1 MKRKSTRRK
10 APPITIIIRICDN
23 ETLLADKAATIESV
37 ERWFI
42 RFLDSAGVSNRHAAD
57 LMGPGYSTRT
67 IHRVRRTHGL
77 PVGEPT
83 PSRVYN
89 EKGVL
94 RGYKEVLDESNSRVD
109 T

>member
-1 MKRKSTRRK
+1 MRKSTRRK
-10 APPITIIIRICDN
+10 APPITITITIGDN
-23 ETLLADKAATIESV
+23 QTLLADRAATIENI

-42 RFLDSAGVSNRHAAD
+42 RFLDRAGVSNRHAAD
-57 LMGPGYSTRT
+57 LMGPGYSLRT
-67 IHRVRRTHGL
+67 IHRVRRKHGL

-89 EKGVL
+89 EKGEL
-94 RGYKEVLDESNSRVD
+94 RTYEVAVDELNSRVD